1 MLVGACGCLWGQDV
15 IKASTPFSPLSPFN
29 PYSGDFSFRGQGGA
43 WDSGMMEGLVLSKYV
58 TFVVDVEYYK

>member
-43 WDSGMMEGLVLSKYV
+43 WDSGMMEGLVLSK
-58 TFVVDVEYYK
+58 